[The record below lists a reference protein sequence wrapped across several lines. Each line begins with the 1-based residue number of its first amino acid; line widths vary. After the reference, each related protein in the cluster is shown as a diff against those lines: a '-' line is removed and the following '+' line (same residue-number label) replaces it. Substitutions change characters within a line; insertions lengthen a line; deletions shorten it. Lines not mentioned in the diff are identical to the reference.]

1 MQPGYYSF
9 HSERTTEGAQFTDLI
24 WERQLD
30 GTWSLVHDSFV
41 CGGYCDGESS
51 QWHTTDMGA
60 AQFPA
65 EGLPQHSAN
74 HVRLSFFG
82 AHLFPETAHDLEYLR
97 DAPDGWNAARQIL
110 YIQNGRWYANGRA
123 GTPEGYH
130 PDLLTFLTDHTGL
143 CGQSHVDC
151 FIATISCVKELTVEL
166 WKWSKCDS
174 VVNDLNQITKDL
186 TLLPQFSAYHYM
198 DVTSLLS
205 AKAEEYSG
213 HNGPPLGLWTWW
225 TVFNALPEA
234 AGTFGDSRSV
244 CPETVE
250 FDDNCFVWS
259 DSALTVWKG
268 CEDCGCPDYASHA
281 AATGARSKE
290 WMCLMYRSC
299 SYLWW
304 SMLWYSQPDGLC
316 CKRWRYD
323 RVQEARFPP
332 GFAGSTPKPS
342 RRTPSCIGLR
352 TTNLRHSEPEQ
363 T

>member
-1 MQPGYYSF
+1 MVPRVAAFFVWLIARAESQSDCNRCTDRTPVTQGSFSAHTFVPDSGCYHTVPDVADTFALLAGSWLVTSGGSNSWATYTALANQMQPGYYSF
-9 HSERTTEGAQFTDLI
+9 HSERTASEGAQFADLI
-24 WERQLD
+24 WERQLN

-41 CGGYCDGESS
+41 CGGGCDGESS

-74 HVRLSFFG
+74 HVRLSFF
-82 AHLFPETAHDLEYLR
+82 AAKLFPETAHDLEYLS
-97 DAPDGWNAARQIL
+97 DAPDGWSAARQIL
-110 YIQNGRWYANGRA
+110 YIQNGRWYANRRA

-166 WKWSKCDS
+166 WKWSRCDS

-213 HNGPPLGLWTWW
+213 HNGPPLGLWTWQ
-225 TVFNALPEA
+225 
-234 AGTFGDSRSV
+234 
-244 CPETVE
+244 
-250 FDDNCFVWS
+250 
-259 DSALTVWKG
+259 
-268 CEDCGCPDYASHA
+268 
-281 AATGARSKE
+281 
-290 WMCLMYRSC
+290 LM
-299 SYLWW
+299 
-304 SMLWYSQPDGLC
+304 M
-316 CKRWRYD
+316 
-323 RVQEARFPP
+323 
-332 GFAGSTPKPS
+332 
-342 RRTPSCIGLR
+342 
-352 TTNLRHSEPEQ
+352 N
-363 T
+363 